1 MLQGKCNKKEMVQ
14 EVLPVEGRIPKKEDN
29 ISF

>member
-14 EVLPVEGRIPKKEDN
+14 EALPVEGRIPEKEDN
-29 ISF
+29 ISS